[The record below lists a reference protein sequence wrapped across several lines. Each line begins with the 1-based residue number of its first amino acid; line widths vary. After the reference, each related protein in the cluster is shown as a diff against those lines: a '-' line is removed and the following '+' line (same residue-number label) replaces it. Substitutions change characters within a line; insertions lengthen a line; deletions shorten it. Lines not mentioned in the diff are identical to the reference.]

1 MAEAKDVSGHPPRMT
16 SQLTRRGQRSFA
28 AAAGATFFLLLGLG
42 VVWFARK
49 IAGINDGAVL
59 SVLVIIPALLYVVL
73 RGDLSELRGP
83 GGWGATFRV
92 TKATVNFGAQSLDT
106 IGDPQLLA
114 KDSLSGLDSRI
125 QALDRDQPV
134 LMTVTLGEHYTVT
147 AMTTYLDNL
156 ARLPR
161 FNLVAFLDR
170 SGGFIGCASPT
181 VLLSL
186 MQDTGLG
193 TGFLRAVEDGN
204 AANVFRYPGILNNVI
219 PAETT
224 NSQALEAMSRHGL
237 SALAVVGDDRRVKGV
252 VEREQLMSKLVL
264 SLIDD
269 ATRDRR

>member
-1 MAEAKDVSGHPPRMT
+1 LTEAKDLSGRPPRMA
-16 SQLTRRGQRSFA
+16 SQLKRRNQKSFT

-73 RGDLSELRGP
+73 RGDLAELRGP

-106 IGDPQLLA
+106 LGDPQLLA
-114 KDSLSGLDSRI
+114 KGSISDLDRRI
-125 QALDRDQPV
+125 QTLDRDQPV
-134 LMTVTLGEHYTVT
+134 LMTVTLGEHYTQT
-147 AMTTYLDNL
+147 AMTTYLEKL
-156 ARLPR
+156 AHLPR
-161 FNLVAFLDR
+161 FNLVAFLDG
-170 SGGFIGCASPT
+170 SGRFIGCASPAG
-181 VLLSL
+181 LLSL
-186 MQDTGLG
+186 MQDEELAYS
-193 TGFLRAVEDGN
+193 FLEAVKHKNE
-204 AANVFRYPGILNNVI
+204 AQVFRYPGMLKSVI

-224 NSQALEAMSRHGL
+224 NSEALEAMSAYGL